1 VIVTTRCTNPLWE
14 QIRDRQQ
21 AFSGVFAWSL
31 SNFNLAQSGEVRMAK
46 SLWVSGDFFNL
57 LGVQPALG
65 RVLNPSDD
73 VRGCTAPGV
82 VISHGFWQKEFGG
95 APDVVGRKLTLAD
108 HPLTVV
114 GVTPPEFYGLEV
126 GKSFDFA
133 VPICADALLRGKNSR
148 LDSGTNWWLMVTGR
162 LKPGESL
169 PQANASLQSMSAGL
183 FEASLPANY
192 PEASVKDYLGSRL
205 EASPAAAGFSLLRQD
220 YERPLWLLFAIAGL
234 VLLIACANLA
244 NLLLARASM
253 REREMAV
260 RQAVGASRARLI
272 RQLTGR
278 KCSACGN
285 RHCAGRRAGQML
297 SRLLVSFISKTSD
310 AIVLDL
316 SSIGA

>member
-1 VIVTTRCTNPLWE
+1 
-14 QIRDRQQ
+14 
-21 AFSGVFAWSL
+21 
-31 SNFNLAQSGEVRMAK
+31 
-46 SLWVSGDFFNL
+46 
-57 LGVQPALG
+57 
-65 RVLNPSDD
+65 
-73 VRGCTAPGV
+73 
-82 VISHGFWQKEFGG
+82 
-95 APDVVGRKLTLAD
+95 PDVVGRKLTLAD

-126 GKSFDFA
+126 GQSFDFA

-205 EASPAAAGFSLLRQD
+205 EASSAAAGFSLLRQD
-220 YERPLWLLFAIAGL
+220 YERPLWLLLAIAGL

-253 REREMAV
+253 
-260 RQAVGASRARLI
+260 
-272 RQLTGR
+272 
-278 KCSACGN
+278 
-285 RHCAGRRAGQML
+285 
-297 SRLLVSFISKTSD
+297 
-310 AIVLDL
+310 
-316 SSIGA
+316 